1 MTQLFANNVSTT
13 LNGAIST
20 VATVLTVAN
29 GSGMPAP
36 TGGDFFLLTLV
47 GLDGN
52 GNESAWEIVK
62 VTARTGNDLTVERAQ
77 EGTSARAWP
86 DATRCELRLTA
97 GSLKG
102 LGAAGWNITSTAT
115 SKTLADR
122 EWCSVTAA
130 GQTITLPASPTAG
143 MECRVS
149 VGAFDDTLVNYGGAD
164 TWRINAAGATVTF
177 AYKGTEW
184 RYI

>member
-1 MTQLFANNVSTT
+1 MTQLFANNVATT
-13 LNGAIST
+13 LNGAISN
-20 VATVLTVAN
+20 VATSLTVAN

-36 TGGDFFLLTLV
+36 TGDNFFLLTLI

-52 GNESAWEIVK
+52 GNETAWEIVK
-62 VTARTGNDLTVERAQ
+62 VTARTGNNLTVERAQ
-77 EGTSARAWP
+77 EGTAAQAWA

-97 GSLKG
+97 GSLEG
-102 LGAAGWNITSTAT
+102 LGAAGWTITSTAV

-122 EWCSVTAA
+122 EWVTVTAA
-130 GQTITLPASPTAG
+130 GRTITLPASPTAG

-149 VGAFDDTLVNYGGAD
+149 VGEFADTLVNYGGAD

-177 AYKGTEW
+177 AYNGTKW
-184 RYI
+184 RYF